1 VSAPRV
7 LYSFPDTLGKPGIG
21 TTALEQV
28 RSLARLGLDVH
39 VAATSL
45 AEDPGVPCT
54 LTMSPAGR
62 RVPHRAL
69 GRDRAGSLR
78 AYAWHDRRVAGLL
91 RRRGASFDV
100 VHCWPQATLQTA
112 RSARAQNLPVLRQ
125 APSTH
130 TAHAI
135 ATVGQVHE
143 ALGLPLRRDD
153 VHGHSAKLVAREM
166 KEYAAVDRVLVPSEH
181 AARTFVERGVPAER
195 IALHRFGCDLGRF
208 APQPDSGDERPLTV
222 LFAGRGE
229 PAKGLH
235 LALRAWSD
243 SGIGTDARLVICGE
257 IEPRFREYLGDLL
270 AQSGLEERG
279 FSSDLAPLMRGSDVL
294 LAPSLNEGS
303 ALVTYEAQASGCVPA
318 VSDSSGAYAEHMV
331 HGLIHEAGDVATLT
345 EHLGLLARD
354 RALLARLRARSLAD
368 RDRLSW
374 DAAARGLADVY
385 SQALRPREARPVAA

>member
-1 VSAPRV
+1 MSAPRV
-7 LYSFPDTLGKPGIG
+7 LYSFPDTLGKAGIG

-54 LTMSPAGR
+54 LTLSAAGR

-69 GRDRAGSLR
+69 GRDRTGSLR
-78 AYAWHDRRVAGLL
+78 AYAWHDRRVAGLI

-112 RSARAQNLPVLRQ
+112 RSARANNLPVLRQ

-135 ATVGQVHE
+135 ATVSELHE
-143 ALGLPLRRDD
+143 ELGLPLGPDD
-153 VHGHSAKLVAREM
+153 VHGHSDQLVAREQA
-166 KEYAAVDRVLVPSEH
+166 EYAAVDRVLVPSEH
-181 AARTFVERGVPAER
+181 AARTFADNGVPAER
-195 IALHRFGCDLGRF
+195 IALHRFGCDVGRF
-208 APQPDSGDERPLTV
+208 TPPSEPRGEQPLTV
-222 LFAGRGE
+222 VFAGRGE

-235 LALRAWSD
+235 LALRAWAD
-243 SGIGTDARLVICGE
+243 SGIGSEARLVLCGR
-257 IEPRFREYLGDLL
+257 IEPRFRAYLGDLL
-270 AQSGLEERG
+270 EQPGLEERG
-279 FSSDLAPLMRGSDVL
+279 YDPDLTDLMRSSDVL
-294 LAPSLNEGS
+294 LLPSLNEGS
-303 ALVTYEAQASGCVPA
+303 ALVTYEAQASGCVLA
-318 VSDSSGAYAEHMV
+318 VSDAAGAYAEHAV

-345 EHLGLLARD
+345 EHLAMLARD
-354 RALLARLRARSLAD
+354 RSLLERMRGRSLAD

-374 DAAARGLADVY
+374 DAAAQGLAGVY
-385 SQALRPREARPVAA
+385 SQAVGACEAPPVAA